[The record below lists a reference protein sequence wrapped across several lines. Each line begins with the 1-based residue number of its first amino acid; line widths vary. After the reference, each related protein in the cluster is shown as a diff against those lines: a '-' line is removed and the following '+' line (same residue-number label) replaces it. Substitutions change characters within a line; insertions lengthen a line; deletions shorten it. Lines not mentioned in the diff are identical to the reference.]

1 MDHHIQ
7 PEKQISGV
15 EHNLNAS
22 RVSFPL
28 GFSPPASISQASYCI
43 SKEKN
48 AYKSIVY
55 QRKYINKK
63 ESRLLLNFGSRV

>member
-15 EHNLNAS
+15 QNNLNAS

-28 GFSPPASISQASYCI
+28 RFSPASISQASYCI

>member
-15 EHNLNAS
+15 QHNLNAS

-28 GFSPPASISQASYCI
+28 GFFPRLHLTGII
-43 SKEKN
+43 LHL
-48 AYKSIVY
+48 
-55 QRKYINKK
+55 QRKKCI
-63 ESRLLLNFGSRV
+63 

>member
-15 EHNLNAS
+15 QHNLNAS

-28 GFSPPASISQASYCI
+28 GFFPRLHLTGIILHLQ
-43 SKEKN
+43 KKN